1 MERTILVVD
10 DEQPIVDI
18 LRFNLKKEGYK
29 VLEAYD
35 GEEAVRIA
43 LEANPDLILLDV
55 MLPKID
61 GFTVCRKLRERIS
74 TPILMITAREEEV
87 DKVLGLALGADDY
100 ITKPFSIRELMAR
113 VQANLRRGT
122 TDFTYLNLSAD
133 TTSIKLGTMT
143 INIERYEVK
152 KSDKVIDLTLR
163 EFELLKFL
171 ALQPEKIYSREA
183 LLEKVW
189 GYEYYGDVR
198 TVDVT
203 VRRLREKIEDDSSN
217 PKFVVTRRGV
227 GYYFAKQPECS

>member
-10 DEQPIVDI
+10 DEEPIVDI

-43 LEANPDLILLDV
+43 FESNPDLILLDV
-55 MLPKID
+55 MLPKMD
-61 GFTVCRKLRERIS
+61 GFTVCRKLRERLS

-113 VQANLRRGT
+113 VQANLRRGA

-133 TTSIKLGTMT
+133 TTSIKHGNID

-152 KSDKVIDLTLR
+152 KQGKVIDLTLR

-171 ALQPEKIYSREA
+171 ALQPEKIFSREA

-203 VRRLREKIEDDSSN
+203 VRRLREKIEDDPSN
-217 PKFVVTRRGV
+217 PTYVVTRRSI
-227 GYYFAKQPECS
+227 GYFFAKQPEI

>member
-10 DEQPIVDI
+10 DEEPIVDI

-43 LEANPDLILLDV
+43 FESNPDLILLDV
-55 MLPKID
+55 MLPKMD
-61 GFTVCRKLRERIS
+61 GFTVCRKLRERLS

-113 VQANLRRGT
+113 VQANLRRGA

-133 TTSIKLGTMT
+133 TTSIKHGNID

-152 KSDKVIDLTLR
+152 KGGKVIDLTLR

-171 ALQPEKIYSREA
+171 ALQPEKIFSREA

-203 VRRLREKIEDDSSN
+203 VRRLREKIEDDPSN
-217 PKFVVTRRGV
+217 PTYVVTRRSV
-227 GYYFAKQPECS
+227 GYFFAKQPQI

>member
-1 MERTILVVD
+1 MEKTILIVD
-10 DEQPIVDI
+10 DEEPIVDI
-18 LRFNLKKEGYK
+18 LRFNLKKEGYN

-35 GEEAVRIA
+35 GEAALNIA
-43 LEANPDLILLDV
+43 LEKNPDLILLDV
-55 MLPKID
+55 MLPKMD

-113 VQANLRRGT
+113 VQANLRRGSK
-122 TDFTYLNLSAD
+122 DFTYINVDAD
-133 TTSIKLGTMT
+133 NTSMRHGALT
-143 INIERYEVK
+143 INIDKYEVRK
-152 KSDKVIDLTLR
+152 NDEIVDLTLR

-171 ALQPEKIYSREA
+171 SLQPEKIYSREA

-203 VRRLREKIEDDSSN
+203 VRRLREKIEDDASN

-227 GYYFAKQPECS
+227 GYYFAKQA

>member
-10 DEQPIVDI
+10 DEEPIVDI

-43 LEANPDLILLDV
+43 FESNPDLILLDV
-55 MLPKID
+55 MLPKMD
-61 GFTVCRKLRERIS
+61 GFTVCRKLRERLS

-113 VQANLRRGT
+113 VQANLRRGA

-133 TTSIKLGTMT
+133 TTSIKHGNID

-152 KSDKVIDLTLR
+152 KEGKVVDLTLR

-171 ALQPEKIYSREA
+171 ALQPEKIFSREA

-203 VRRLREKIEDDSSN
+203 VRRLREKIEDDPSN
-217 PKFVVTRRGV
+217 PTYVVTRRSV
-227 GYYFAKQPECS
+227 GYFFAKQA